1 MEIPPDLVSAAIHAP
16 FVTALPV
23 IIHDDALVISVEDA
37 VVVLAVAD
45 IAIVVGND
53 GAVLAAAFGLTA
65 GVAGISVAPDVG
77 IAIVSRFDS
86 TFCWFDAIGFDNG
99 IDGFA
104 NKAFYTFV

>member
-1 MEIPPDLVSAAIHAP
+1 MSTAIHAP
-16 FVTALPV
+16 FVAVLPV

-37 VVVLAVAD
+37 VLVLAVAD

-53 GAVLAAAFGLTA
+53 GAVLAAAFVFTA
-65 GVAGISVAPDVG
+65 AVGNISIAPEVG
-77 IAIVSRFDS
+77 IAIVSGFDS

-104 NKAFYTFV
+104 NKAFHTCV